1 MIVTKDGGLIQVINI
16 LDTASP
22 SLANI
27 TMPGVIYKFDSNGA
41 IQWQKFIR
49 FGNINS
55 LTETQSGSIVL
66 AESTSEL
73 NTDPHIY
80 PNVSGA
86 LLKLDKNGNSLW
98 EKWYVA
104 DSNYEADFYD
114 VIEASDKGIVAVG
127 QGINPTTIKQDTWVI
142 KVDSNGCLNGDCPRL
157 YSAVNEITDEQNR
170 FLVFPNPA
178 SSQFTVAI
186 TETSYMQDY
195 RDLSLMLYDV
205 TGRLVK
211 QSEIRTQTVTI
222 YRDELSSGIYIWQLT
237 DDERVIKNGKILLR

>member
-1 MIVTKDGGLIQVINI
+1 M
-16 LDTASP
+16 
-22 SLANI
+22 
-27 TMPGVIYKFDSNGA
+27 
-41 IQWQKFIR
+41 
-49 FGNINS
+49 
-55 LTETQSGSIVL
+55 TETQSGSIVL